1 MLTFA
6 QVAAPSFWSEPN
18 GSTML
23 WVKIFATLGLG
34 IGLIFAL
41 FAAPVAARRPIVAGV
56 TFIAG
61 LYYVLAW
68 LYPAPIARADGDL
81 PRNAAEGF
89 SFWLADAQDV
99 VTQFTNIISAFLIGL
114 GLFSL
119 LRIHSRRF
127 LKMQKDWGY
136 SLVLLVSMVT
146 FVIFGYWDWITRQG
160 PQGAAMTASKDAW
173 GFPQYANDLLFDGLL
188 QQMEAA
194 MFSVVAFYILSAAY
208 RAFRARS
215 AEATIL
221 LVTALIV
228 MVSLLGVVT
237 LIGDQTLGK
246 FLVLGS
252 GSQVLAIL
260 FLVGILASAVAFFK
274 FTGNKTLTTASGVG
288 FFVFLIAFVLIFRGV
303 ALPGAPT
310 DPPVPPGVFANNFRI
325 TEVAD
330 WIQKNLQT
338 PAIRGIDFGVGVGL
352 LAMGLRIWLSLEKTG
367 GTA

>member
-1 MLTFA
+1 MFPIA
-6 QVAAPSFWSEPN
+6 QIPESSFWSSPN
-18 GSTML
+18 GSTEL
-23 WVKIFATLGLG
+23 WVKIIIALLVG
-34 IGLIFAL
+34 IGFIFAL
-41 FAAPVAARRPIVAGV
+41 FAAPVSARRPIVAGF

-61 LYYVLAW
+61 LYYVLVW
-68 LYPAPIARADGDL
+68 IYPAPIARDSGDGQL
-81 PRNAAEGF
+81 ARNAAEGF

-119 LRIHSRRF
+119 LRIHLRK
-127 LKMQKDWGY
+127 LVKMQKDWGY
-136 SLVLLVSMVT
+136 SAVLLVSMLT
-146 FVIFGYWDWITRQG
+146 ILIFGYWDWITRQG
-160 PQGAAMTASKDAW
+160 PQGAAMAASKDSW
-173 GFPQYANDLLFDGLL
+173 KFPQFGYDLLFDGLL

-237 LIGDQTLGK
+237 YAWDTLLIQNHGLSDNLK
-246 FLVLGS
+246 
-252 GSQVLAIL
+252 
-260 FLVGILASAVAFFK
+260 
-274 FTGNKTLTTASGVG
+274 
-288 FFVFLIAFVLIFRGV
+288 
-303 ALPGAPT
+303 
-310 DPPVPPGVFANNFRI
+310 I
-325 TEVAD
+325 TEAAK
-330 WIQKNLQT
+330 WINQNLQT

-367 GTA
+367 GNS